1 MNNSV
6 YSVYVDGARL
16 GWSFRS
22 LWAARLQGVNVC
34 SASGLPV
41 SILDDMTGAVMYA
54 FERDAAGLV
63 RCSWEDPDAAAVA
76 YPREKCFYNVSPAP
90 AVGA

>member
-1 MNNSV
+1 MGV
-6 YSVYVDGARL
+6 YSLYVGADRL

-41 SILDDMTGAVMYA
+41 SVVDNLTGAVMWA
-54 FERDAAGLV
+54 FERDAAGRV
-63 RCSWEDPDAAAVA
+63 CCSWEDQEAAGLTW
-76 YPREKCFYNVSPAP
+76 PAGSIVERVP
-90 AVGA
+90 A

>member
-1 MNNSV
+1 MFSR
-6 YSVYVDGARL
+6 YVLYVGADRL

>member
-1 MNNSV
+1 MGA
-6 YSVYVDGARL
+6 YSLYVGADRL

-34 SASGLPV
+34 SASGAPV
-41 SILDDMTGAVMYA
+41 SVVDDLTGAVMYA
-54 FERDAAGLV
+54 FERDAGGRV
-63 RCSWEDPDAAAVA
+63 VCSWEDPDAAAIA
-76 YPREKCFYNVSPAP
+76 YPPEKCFYNVSPAP